1 MAVATVGAWISDHYE
16 CRGAVAT
23 FSCAYRSIGFALF
36 LSASFL
42 LFQSPPVTNIPSCA
56 AGRTPG
62 VRYTA
67 LFFCLPGT
75 YLGAPTAI
83 TWMANNVSPHLRR
96 ATVIAFACVL
106 TNSGGI
112 LSTWLLGT
120 LSKPP
125 LYQLGTKVLLALGW
139 TMFVSNGANWLYL
152 WQENK
157 KKAKIRA
164 TMSQAD
170 EKPGLGDRSAWFI
183 YAL

>member
-1 MAVATVGAWISDHYE
+1 MQ
-16 CRGAVAT
+16 RG
-23 FSCAYRSIGFALF
+23 SCDLF
-36 LSASFL
+36 LRLSLNRLCSILEYVFRSARIS
-42 LFQSPPVTNIPSCA
+42 TNDELSCCA
-56 AGRTPG
+56 AGRSPG
-62 VRYTA
+62 IRYTA

-139 TMFVSNGANWLYL
+139 TMFVANAANWLYL

-157 KKAKIRA
+157 RKAKIRA